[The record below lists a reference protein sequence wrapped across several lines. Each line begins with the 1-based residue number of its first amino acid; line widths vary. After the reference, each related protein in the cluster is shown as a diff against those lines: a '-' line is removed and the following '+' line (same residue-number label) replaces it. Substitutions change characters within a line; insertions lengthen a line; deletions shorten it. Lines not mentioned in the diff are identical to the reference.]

1 MNEVRQNA
9 PMVQQQNNDPVG
21 FDTVTGFEA
30 LQRIAKLF
38 AQSSLVPQQAF
49 AGNLG
54 NCAIAVEMAH
64 RLNMSPIM
72 VMQNMYIV
80 YGRPAWSSQFMIA
93 AFNSCGRF
101 EPIHYVT
108 VGKKGSDSYGM
119 KAVSADLKTGVV
131 LEGPVVDIQMA
142 KEEGWYQKKG
152 SKWQTMPDLML
163 RYRSATFLIRTT
175 APEISMGLTKDEV
188 EDINEEKHVD
198 IPTDEIKQHANK
210 KTIDVKA
217 EHVEVKEADSK
228 DHDSK
233 RKAAAT
239 ASKEEAP
246 ASHQKTSARKEQ
258 PAPERKRDEAP
269 APDEEDVPDWM
280 FQA

>member
-1 MNEVRQNA
+1 METTRQNNA
-9 PMVQQQNNDPVG
+9 MTQNPAASVG
-21 FDTVTGFEA
+21 FDTISGFEA
-30 LQRIAKLF
+30 LQRIANMF
-38 AQSSLVPQQAF
+38 SQSTLVPQQAF
-49 AGNLG
+49 AGNIG

-80 YGRPAWSSQFMIA
+80 HGRPAWSSQFMIA

-101 EPIHYVT
+101 EPIHYET
-108 VGKKGSDSYGM
+108 VGKKGTDSYGM
-119 KAVSADLKTGVV
+119 KALSADLRTGVV

-142 KEEGWYQKKG
+142 KDEGWYGKKG

-188 EDINEEKHVD
+188 EDIGEKTVD
-198 IPTDEIKQHANK
+198 IPEEEIKQHANK

-217 EHVEVKEADSK
+217 EHVEVKETPKAVEHK
-228 DHDSK
+228 AK
-233 RKAAAT
+233 TAEPAEPAKAAKPDQAD
-239 ASKEEAP
+239 AP
-246 ASHQKTSARKEQ
+246 
-258 PAPERKRDEAP
+258 
-269 APDEEDVPDWM
+269 EEDVPDWM
-280 FQA
+280 FKS

>member
-1 MNEVRQNA
+1 
-9 PMVQQQNNDPVG
+9 MVQQPNNEQVG
-21 FDTVTGFEA
+21 FDTMNGFET

-119 KAVSADLKTGVV
+119 KAVSADIKTGVV

-188 EDINEEKHVD
+188 EDINEEKQIN
-198 IPTDEIKQHANK
+198 IPADEIKQHANK
-210 KTIDVKA
+210 KTIDVNV
-217 EHVEVKEADSK
+217 EHVEVKDADDSK
-228 DHDSK
+228 ATDTVSK
-233 RKAAAT
+233 RKPAT
-239 ASKEEAP
+239 TSQ
-246 ASHQKTSARKEQ
+246 QKANTKKEQ
-258 PAPERKRDEAP
+258 PAPERTDKEAP
-269 APDEEDVPDWM
+269 MPVEEDVPDWM

>member
-1 MNEVRQNA
+1 MNEVIQNV
-9 PMVQQQNNDPVG
+9 PMVQQPNNEQVG
-21 FDTVTGFEA
+21 FDTMTGFET

-38 AQSSLVPQQAF
+38 AQSSLVPQKAF

-101 EPIHYVT
+101 ELIHYVT

-142 KEEGWYQKKG
+142 KEEGWYQTKG

-188 EDINEEKHVD
+188 EDIHEEKQID
-198 IPTDEIKQHANK
+198 IPADEIKQHANK
-210 KTIDVKA
+210 NTIDVNA
-217 EHVEVKEADSK
+217 EHVEVKDAADSK
-228 DHDSK
+228 TTDTVNK
-233 RKAAAT
+233 RKSAT
-239 ASKEEAP
+239 TSQ
-246 ASHQKTSARKEQ
+246 QKANTKKEQ
-258 PAPERKRDEAP
+258 PAPERTGDEAP
-269 APDEEDVPDWM
+269 MPAEEDVPDWM

>member
-1 MNEVRQNA
+1 METTRQNNA
-9 PMVQQQNNDPVG
+9 MTQNPAASVG
-21 FDTVTGFEA
+21 FDTISGFEA
-30 LQRIAKLF
+30 LQRIANMF
-38 AQSSLVPQQAF
+38 SQSTLVPQQAF
-49 AGNLG
+49 AGNIG

-101 EPIHYVT
+101 EPIHYET
-108 VGKKGSDSYGM
+108 VGKKGTDSYGM
-119 KAVSADLKTGVV
+119 KAISADLRTGVV

-142 KEEGWYQKKG
+142 KDEGWYQKKG

-188 EDINEEKHVD
+188 EDIGEKTVD
-198 IPTDEIKQHANK
+198 IPAEEIKQHANK

-217 EHVEVKEADSK
+217 EHVEVKEEP
-228 DHDSK
+228 
-233 RKAAAT
+233 KAKKAIPKTEKPAEPAKPK
-239 ASKEEAP
+239 ASE
-246 ASHQKTSARKEQ
+246 S
-258 PAPERKRDEAP
+258 
-269 APDEEDVPDWM
+269 EEDVPDWM
-280 FQA
+280 LES

>member
-1 MNEVRQNA
+1 METTRQNNA
-9 PMVQQQNNDPVG
+9 MTQNPAASVG
-21 FDTVTGFEA
+21 FDTISGFEA
-30 LQRIAKLF
+30 LQRIANMF
-38 AQSSLVPQQAF
+38 SQSTLVPQQAF
-49 AGNLG
+49 AGNIG

-101 EPIHYVT
+101 EPIHYET
-108 VGKKGSDSYGM
+108 VGKKGTDSYGM
-119 KAVSADLKTGVV
+119 KALSADLRTGVV

-142 KEEGWYQKKG
+142 KDEGWYGKKG

-188 EDINEEKHVD
+188 EDIGEKTVD
-198 IPTDEIKQHANK
+198 IPAEEIKQHANK

-217 EHVEVKEADSK
+217 EHVEVKEEPKAVEQ
-228 DHDSK
+228 
-233 RKAAAT
+233 KAAPKK
-239 ASKEEAP
+239 SVQKDKP
-246 ASHQKTSARKEQ
+246 AE
-258 PAPERKRDEAP
+258 PAKPAQADES
-269 APDEEDVPDWM
+269 EEDEPDWM
-280 FQA
+280 LQS